1 MPAEG
6 LGWHYRVIGAVL
18 GNLAKGLGSSGDGEI
33 LVGVTLATER
43 SCALVSLCVL
53 GMVLKVLSWLRPL

>member
-1 MPAEG
+1 MAAEG

-33 LVGVTLATER
+33 LVGRLWLLR
-43 SCALVSLCVL
+43 GLV
-53 GMVLKVLSWLRPL
+53 P